1 MLLTSSEKDFF
12 SLIEN
17 EVSEWTTNDGGL
29 TNAATDV
36 IFHLHKMSHDINKG
50 WTSWSEVMDNLR
62 EESTN
67 LDFSL
72 GFILNEMTGY
82 EITQNRKDF
91 QEF

>member
-29 TNAATDV
+29 TNSATDV
-36 IFHLHKMSHDINKG
+36 IFHLHKMSHDISEG
-50 WTSWSEVMDNLR
+50 WTSWGEVMDNLR
-62 EESTN
+62 ESSN

-72 GFILNEMTGY
+72 GFILNEMEDWESIGQSYASTA
-82 EITQNRKDF
+82 
-91 QEF
+91 